1 MIEIPIDPFEQLY
14 RESRLLQPDEARVAA
29 SLRMAARSAR
39 GPLSA
44 RRASAL
50 VVCALVAVLVAA
62 PVGRAAV
69 GTIASALSRASG
81 GGPLPG
87 SIVTT
92 VPSSNQFLTEA
103 STTVRELAR
112 DGDNV
117 LYSLRPTGETEIG
130 GTPEDHSNDVCIS
143 GIGPAWT
150 VDTGHGNALSPT
162 RECLP
167 VGPTADKI
175 DAVGLFYLRQQTGTV
190 HPPGESGTET
200 MNPEVLYGFARPD
213 VASVEVR
220 YASGVTRTVPVTG
233 EAWIAVAADPQQI
246 ARVLVARNAEGD
258 VVATVD
264 VTNGGDSRSA
274 GSTSSP

>member
-1 MIEIPIDPFEQLY
+1 MIEIPIDPFERLY
-14 RESRLLQPDEARVAA
+14 RESRLLEPDEARVAA
-29 SLRMAARSAR
+29 SLRRTARSAR
-39 GPLSA
+39 TPLTT
-44 RRASAL
+44 RRASTL

-62 PVGRAAV
+62 PAGRAAV

-87 SIVTT
+87 SVVTT

-130 GTPEDHSNDVCIS
+130 GATEDHSNDVCIS
-143 GIGPAWT
+143 GTGPAWM
-150 VDTGHGNALSPT
+150 VETGHGNVLSPT

-167 VGPTADKI
+167 VGPTADRI
-175 DAVGLFYLRQQTGTV
+175 DAVGLFYLRQRTGTV
-190 HPPGESGTET
+190 PGPGEPGTES

-220 YASGVTRTVPVTG
+220 YASGLTRTVPVTG
-233 EAWIAVAADPQQI
+233 EAWIAVATDPQQI
-246 ARVLVARNAEGD
+246 SQALVARNADGD
-258 VVATVD
+258 VVATID
-264 VTNGGDSRSA
+264 VSNGGDSRGE
-274 GSTSSP
+274 GSTSRP

>member
-1 MIEIPIDPFEQLY
+1 MIDIPIDPFEQLY

-29 SLRMAARSAR
+29 SLRATSRR
-39 GPLSA
+39 TLGPLTMH
-44 RRASAL
+44 RASAL

>member
-1 MIEIPIDPFEQLY
+1 MIDIPIDPFEQLY

-29 SLRMAARSAR
+29 SLRATSRR
-39 GPLSA
+39 TLGPLTMH
-44 RRASAL
+44 RASAL

-62 PVGRAAV
+62 PAGRAAV

-87 SIVTT
+87 SAVTT

-130 GTPEDHSNDVCIS
+130 GATEDHSNDVCIS
-143 GIGPAWT
+143 GVGPAWT

-167 VGPTADKI
+167 VGPTAERI

-190 HPPGESGTET
+190 EPPGESGTET

-220 YASGVTRTVPVTG
+220 YASGLTRSVPVTG
-233 EAWIAVAADPQQI
+233 EAWIAVATDPQQI
-246 ARVLVARNAEGD
+246 AQVLVARNAEGG
-258 VVATVD
+258 VVATID
-264 VTNGGDSRSA
+264 VSKGGDSRDT
-274 GSTSSP
+274 GSDSRP